1 MNALDSVKT
10 ALRIKHSKLDESLKA
25 DIDTALD
32 ELKRVGVS
40 SAFTVIKNG
49 EIEDLLVLKAVQTY
63 CLWQNTDSEKLME
76 KYRDEFKMQ
85 ADGLRKDVDRQ
96 NV

>member
-1 MNALDSVKT
+1 MNALNSVKT

-25 DIDTALD
+25 DIDTAHD

-49 EIEDLLVLKAVQTY
+49 EIEDLKLFKHIAYGKIPTPIN
-63 CLWQNTDSEKLME
+63 LWKSTEMHFTCKLM
-76 KYRDEFKMQ
+76 D
-85 ADGLRKDVDRQ
+85 
-96 NV
+96 